1 MTSVEKPTWRGPEV
15 RIMRRRQFI
24 TLLGGTA
31 VGWPLAARSQ
41 QPAMPVVGF
50 VNAGSLEVCRPMV
63 AAFRQGLQESGYPEG
78 RDIAIEYHWAEGKN
92 DRLPAIV
99 ADLVRRQVA
108 VIAATST
115 PAALAAKASTTTIPI
130 VFEIGSDP
138 IGLGLV
144 ASLSRPGGNVTGVT
158 QLGLELAPKRLEV
171 LHELLPHGAR
181 HGAPRQPDQ
190 SGGRG
195 AFVEGDAIGSRN
207 PWVTA
212 PCPECEQ

>member
-50 VNAGSLEVCRPMV
+50 VNAGSIEGYRPMV

-108 VIAATST
+108 VISATST
-115 PAALAAKASTTTIPI
+115 PAALAAKAGTTTIPI

-144 ASLSRPGGNVTGVT
+144 ASLSRPGGNVTGV
-158 QLGLELAPKRLEV
+158 
-171 LHELLPHGAR
+171 PHGTSPRKSNSLRSFGERIALAAGVIGR
-181 HGAPRQPDQ
+181 TDGMASPLLGSACWMPSSQHG
-190 SGGRG
+190 
-195 AFVEGDAIGSRN
+195 
-207 PWVTA
+207 
-212 PCPECEQ
+212 